1 MVAASLCALAVC
13 SGCAE
18 DSEIITPCADPIFDR
33 EIPVPATN
41 STITVDTK
49 FTASGGDASSSVR
62 VDFQDNKGTVEFA
75 GSGPV
80 PAFIYKRIP
89 WPDVGFTLY
98 AGLGVTDGAWL
109 LFWVYCAPD
118 GTLGRFY
125 GERTDSTGTL
135 NSVISGTCS
144 EIATTWSMPVE
155 APAHTLR
162 NIPMTCGFSVTT
174 PDDTIQLESSRPGV
188 ASIHTLPAT
197 ALVFSTTD
205 CRTGCGSRSWF
216 ELHSILWE
224 PTRENVAFAVWY
236 LDGTRSGTG
245 VSAENGVLM
254 PAAGWNEILSPQAT
268 WTLNR

>member
-1 MVAASLCALAVC
+1 MVTA
-13 SGCAE
+13 GCAE
-18 DSEIITPCADPIFDR
+18 DSEIFTPCAEVLFDG
-33 EIPVPATN
+33 EIPVRATN
-41 STITVDTK
+41 TVISLDNK
-49 FTASGGDASSSVR
+49 FSASGGDLSSSVR
-62 VDFQDNKGTVEFA
+62 VDFQDNKGTVAFA

-109 LFWVYCAPD
+109 LFWIYCAPD

-125 GERTDSTGTL
+125 GERTDATGTL
-135 NSVISGTCS
+135 NRVITGTCT
-144 EIATTWSMPVE
+144 EIATTWNMPVE

-162 NIPMTCGFSVTT
+162 NIPMTCGFSVATA
-174 PDDTIQLESSRPGV
+174 DGSISLGSSRPGV
-188 ASIHTLPAT
+188 ASIQTVPAT

-205 CRTGCGSRSWF
+205 CRTDCGSSAWF
-216 ELHSILWE
+216 ELHSILWD

-236 LDGTRSGTG
+236 LAGTRSGTG

-254 PAAGWNEILSPQAT
+254 PAAGWNDILSPQAT